1 MNLSEQ
7 LARDTQENADQIK
20 QSSGWFKFKEG
31 KNVIRVL
38 TCPVPLFEDYDL
50 GICYTDCGFQGDMK
64 YLCHV
69 IDRTD
74 NKPKLWK
81 MGVGLFKELAGL
93 QTSSRFPFE
102 AFPMPYDLEIN
113 AKGAGT
119 KKVEYSVLPG
129 IESPVQ
135 VPDKLTPCT
144 DVIEKLKEKNK
155 AEHEADG
162 TRARILDER
171 RKTKEFLDSKRP
183 QAATT
188 AQPAEAAAPAAPTP
202 ATATA
207 PALPD
212 QPGYPTEDINPEDI
226 PF

>member
-1 MNLSEQ
+1 MNLAEQ

-31 KNVIRVL
+31 KNVLRVL

-50 GICYTDCGFQGDMK
+50 GVCYTDCGFQGDMK

-69 IDRTD
+69 IDKAD

-81 MGVGLFKELAGL
+81 IGIGLFKELAGL
-93 QTSSRFPFE
+93 QASSRFAFDS
-102 AFPMPYDLEIN
+102 FPMPYDLEIN

-155 AEHEADG
+155 EKHEADG
-162 TRARILDER
+162 TRARILRER
-171 RKTKEFLDSKRP
+171 AETKAFLESKTP
-183 QAATT
+183 QAAAPT
-188 AQPAEAAAPAAPTP
+188 QPEAAPVAAASPT
-202 ATATA
+202 
-207 PALPD
+207 ALPE
-212 QPGYPTEDINPEDI
+212 QPGYPTDDINPEDI

>member
-1 MNLSEQ
+1 MNLNEQ
-7 LARDTQENADQIK
+7 IDRDMKENADQLK

-31 KNVIRVL
+31 KNVLRVL

-69 IDRTD
+69 VDKAD

-93 QTSSRFPFE
+93 QTSARFAFD

-113 AKGAGT
+113 ARGAGT

-129 IESPVQ
+129 IESPVEM
-135 VPDKLTPCT
+135 PDKLTPCT
-144 DVIEKLKEKNK
+144 DVIAKLKDKNLS
-155 AEHEADG
+155 AHEADG
-162 TRARILDER
+162 TRARILAER
-171 RKTKEFLDSKRP
+171 QKTKEFLDSKK
-183 QAATT
+183 
-188 AQPAEAAAPAAPTP
+188 AQPGQTVEHS
-202 ATATA
+202 
-207 PALPD
+207 ALPN
-212 QPGYPTEDINPEDI
+212 YPTEEVGDIQL
-226 PF
+226 